1 MATIRLEVKGLD
13 ELRGKLT
20 RLEIAE
26 VIGRG
31 LYTSAVGM
39 YNELRTYPPTL
50 PNQRYRRTFK
60 LRSGWF
66 VVGDKLL
73 FRVVN
78 DTSYSRDV
86 QDREHQKRI
95 FEGRWPTVQDVAER
109 RAPEVR
115 TNVEREVEL
124 VTRGF

>member
-1 MATIRLEVKGLD
+1 MATIQLEVKGLD
-13 ELRGKLT
+13 ELRAKLT
-20 RLEIAE
+20 RLEMAE

-31 LYTSAVGM
+31 LYTSAMGM
-39 YNELRTYPPTL
+39 YTELRTYPPTL
-50 PNQRYRRTFK
+50 PNQRYQRTFK

-66 VVGDKLL
+66 VIGDKLRW
-73 FRVVN
+73 RVVN
-78 DTSYSRDV
+78 DASYSRDV

-95 FEGRWPTVQDVAER
+95 FEGRWPTIQDVAER

-115 TNVEREVEL
+115 ENVQREIEL